1 MTRRRFRR
9 DPTHALFADQSQS
22 IPDNLVAL
30 FGRIRPWNYS
40 AETARSAVGCSP
52 RSGSET
58 VASASR
64 ILLSSGHDDCNERP
78 KMGSQLPFLICPLC
92 DAHVLKAV
100 GDGLTPRRQAGPLSS
115 VLKVKGTELL
125 SATTQLAMDVG
136 GRWRCRIGRRNW
148 RRAGNEPES
157 GPE

>member
-1 MTRRRFRR
+1 LTRRRFRR

-30 FGRIRPWNYS
+30 FGRTRAWNYS

-64 ILLSSGHDDCNERP
+64 ILLSSGE
-78 KMGSQLPFLICPLC
+78 Q
-92 DAHVLKAV
+92 V
-100 GDGLTPRRQAGPLSS
+100 
-115 VLKVKGTELL
+115 TEL
-125 SATTQLAMDVG
+125 
-136 GRWRCRIGRRNW
+136 
-148 RRAGNEPES
+148 
-157 GPE
+157 